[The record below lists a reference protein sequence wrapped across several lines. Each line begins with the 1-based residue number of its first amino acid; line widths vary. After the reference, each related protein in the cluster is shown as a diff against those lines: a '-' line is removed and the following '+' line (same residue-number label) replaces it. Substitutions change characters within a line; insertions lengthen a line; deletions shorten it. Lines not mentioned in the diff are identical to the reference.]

1 MSENG
6 DLQYIAAIDTSAYD
20 GALDHMV
27 SSASEAS
34 SEIAN
39 ESQKINDLLTN
50 IPEVK
55 IDFLQNISSVSE
67 MEEGIGQA
75 FAQIAGVIRENQTA
89 IGELNRMY
97 TEAVETANKFANS
110 PVEHLRAEAQE
121 ARKQSK
127 AILEVIKTRKQ
138 AIAAAKEEE
147 KALEKETK
155 SLIASAKAKSQNG
168 SAAQSLKRQIRELEA
183 EAALMVKTAQDEGRT
198 LDQTKGR
205 YREIIEE
212 LGRLRDI
219 RGDISQAGNVFANDE
234 NQIAGVIQGLSGLSG
249 AFSVAQGAV
258 GLFGAENE
266 KLNEIMLKV
275 QSLMAIT
282 MGLQQVQQVLNKDST
297 FSLVTLNA
305 VKKLFSKH
313 TEEAAAVISD
323 ENAEIAENIQK
334 TKEDIVQKEASET
347 AEIADTDATLA
358 NTGATKGNATTQTQ
372 KAISEKAATASTNA
386 HTGSMVGATVAT
398 KTLTAATKLLKIAL
412 ISTGIGALVVLVGEL
427 VAMVVNLFSAED
439 EATKHT
445 QDLQKVNEE
454 AAETYIKEKI
464 ALEDNI
470 RACKNFHGTKE
481 QEKKKVDELN
491 SKYGEALGYYDS
503 LEQWERVLE
512 ERGPAYCEMLRMKA
526 VQQGLLNKYVEAYVE
541 ALEVAHKAE
550 NGEFDRG
557 WYNPARWFGDSNEER
572 RANMKA
578 EAQKEADYWKEAM
591 EQQRADLEAYQKAN
605 HFDVVH
611 IDPKA
616 KKVSGSGKSGDT
628 FDPKK
633 AASEQKKL
641 LEEYQKAVTQYVK
654 DTNAAISQAAIDSM
668 EDGYYKEINAMYKQ
682 MNDRKTAW
690 QQQLMQLATTLRDST
705 KAYYLTQKGA
715 TEDGWNSSEQGKRRL
730 TDWANELLKDPQ
742 IADNYSQGLLDIDNA
757 LQKGLA
763 DIRDKYFK
771 QLVNDF
777 GTYNQKFDQLS
788 IEWKKKIGFI
798 GQAFPDFLPEA
809 LKQMEEEFSALK
821 AEDFQKTINW
831 DVVFGNLGEQSL
843 QSLQFTLDKVRT
855 YFNQEGK
862 NMSVEQIKIFQ
873 EAIDKMED
881 EIASRN
887 PFTAMHKSFTDIS
900 DAKTELVNALEELAV
915 AQRELT
921 AADVEYRE
929 ALEAKNAVIE
939 RIDNGEL
946 AQDCD
951 ELTEA
956 NNRLAK
962 STTALATA
970 QKKNSKAEQRT
981 LTARNKVTKSYKTFA
996 TNLNSAGKVATD
1008 VGKKASNLAR
1018 VFSDDIA
1025 DGMEKALDCID
1036 EVLDATT
1043 DVISAI
1049 GDVGKSVGKGMTETV
1064 DAMGTATES
1073 TAQATAT
1080 SISTVEKASVILTVI
1095 SAALQIATAI
1105 ANLFNNDDKKQKEI
1119 ERLQERIDQLQ
1130 WELDNQ
1136 DAVRLQKNVG
1146 NALEQVKKIY
1156 AEARQEVL
1164 KLHGVMQN
1172 ATAWQKWIAGCVYQS
1187 EIYAKTVE
1195 KIADYWAKASYTA
1208 DKALGSKRYD
1218 ESRKQLENLAEQQL
1232 LVQKQ
1237 LNEEESKKHTDSGKV
1252 QDYKNKLAELAE
1264 EMATL
1269 INDMLEDI
1277 IGASAEDITK
1287 QLGDAFF
1294 EAVKSG
1300 EDAMEAWRNKVNEI
1314 VSDILRRMMIQKL
1327 LEEPIGQIFDKYK
1340 QRWFGTDGRFK
1351 GIDSVIGSMDEFSND
1366 LNAVGSSFK
1375 AIMDELP
1382 DEIKQ
1387 YFTGDEERQ
1396 ASERGIATASQDSV
1410 DENNARLTTIQS
1422 HTYTLVQGVA
1432 ELNATGNQILDKLS
1446 GIEDN
1451 TAKTAETLDDVKDEV
1466 KRVKDAVED
1475 ITTKGIKL
1483 KS

>member
-34 SEIAN
+34 SEITS

-55 IDFLQNISSVSE
+55 IDFLHNISSVSE

-110 PVEHLRAEAQE
+110 PVEHLRTEAQE

-305 VKKLFSKH
+305 VKKLFNKH
-313 TEEAAAVISD
+313 TEETAAVISD

-358 NTGATKGNATTQTQ
+358 NTGATKGNATAQTQ
-372 KAISEKAATASTNA
+372 KATSEKAATASTNA

-557 WYNPARWFGDSNEER
+557 WYNPARWIGDSNEER

-633 AASEQKKL
+633 AVSEQKKL

-715 TEDGWNSSEQGKRRL
+715 TEDGWNSSEQGKRSL

-788 IEWKKKIGFI
+788 IEWQKKIGFI

-900 DAKTELVNALEELAV
+900 EAKTELVNALEELAV

-921 AADVEYRE
+921 AADTEYRE

-962 STTALATA
+962 STTTLATA
-970 QKKNSKAEQRT
+970 QEKNSKAEQRT

-1237 LNEEESKKHTDSGKV
+1237 LNEEESKKKTDSGKV

-1277 IGASAEDITK
+1277 IGASAEDIAQ

-1422 HTYTLVQGVA
+1422 HTYTIVQGVA

-1451 TAKTAETLDDVKDEV
+1451 TAKTAETLDDVKEEV

>member
-20 GALDHMV
+20 SALDHMV
-27 SSASEAS
+27 SSASDAS
-34 SEIAN
+34 SQI
-39 ESQKINDLLTN
+39 ESESAKINDLLTN
-50 IPEVK
+50 IPEVN
-55 IDFLQNISSVSE
+55 IDFLQSINNVEE
-67 MEEGIGQA
+67 MREGIGQA
-75 FAQIAGVIRENQTA
+75 FAQIHGVIRQNEEA
-89 IGELNRMY
+89 LAELAQMY
-97 TEAVETANKFANS
+97 NETSSEANKFANVPS
-110 PVEHLRAEAQE
+110 MREHYNELKQQKTAIREVIA
-121 ARKQSK
+121 ARKK
-127 AILEVIKTRKQ
+127 AITSARD
-138 AIAAAKEEE
+138 AE
-147 KALEKETK
+147 KALDKETK
-155 SLIASAKAKSQNG
+155 SLIASAKAKQQNG
-168 SAAQSLKRQIRELEA
+168 SAAQSLKQQIRELEA
-183 EAALMVKTAQDEGRT
+183 EAALLVKTAQDEGRT

-305 VKKLFSKH
+305 VKKLFNKH
-313 TEEAAAVISD
+313 TEEAAEVISD
-323 ENAEIAENIQK
+323 ENKKIAENIQK
-334 TKEDIVQKEASET
+334 TQEDTVQKEASES
-347 AEIADTDATLA
+347 AEIADTDATIA
-358 NTGATKGNATTQTQ
+358 NTGATKSNAAAQTL
-372 KAISEKAATASTNA
+372 KATSEKAATASTNA

-427 VAMVVNLFSAED
+427 VAMVVSLFSAED

-470 RACKNFHGTKE
+470 RACKNFHGSKE
-481 QEKKKVDELN
+481 QERKKVDELN
-491 SKYGEALGYYDS
+491 AKYGEALGYYDS

-591 EQQRADLEAYQKAN
+591 DAQRADLEAYQKQN

-611 IDPKA
+611 IDPKS
-616 KKVSGSGKSGDT
+616 KKVSGSSGSGSS

-633 AASEQKKL
+633 AATEQKKAL
-641 LEEYQKAVTQYVK
+641 DEYQKAVTQYVRS
-654 DTNAAISQAAIDSM
+654 TNAAISQAAIDSM
-668 EDGYYKEINAMYKQ
+668 EDGYYKERNAMYKQ

-690 QQQLMQLATTLRDST
+690 QQQLMQLAETLRDTT
-705 KAYYLTQKGA
+705 KAYYLAQKGA
-715 TEDGWNSSEQGKRRL
+715 TEESWNASEQGKRSL
-730 TDWANELLKDPQ
+730 TDWANELLKDPK
-742 IADNYSQGLLDIDNA
+742 ISDNYSQGLLDIDNA

-763 DIRDKYFK
+763 GIREKYFK

-788 IEWKKKIGFI
+788 IDWQKKIGFI

-809 LKQMEEEFSALK
+809 LKKMEEDFSNLK
-821 AEDFQKTINW
+821 TEDFQKTINW

-900 DAKTELVNALEELAV
+900 DAKTELVNALGELAK
-915 AQRELT
+915 AQLDLT
-921 AADVEYRE
+921 SAERDYRD
-929 ALEAKNAVIE
+929 AIEAKNAVLE

-946 AQDCD
+946 AEDCV
-951 ELTEA
+951 ELSNA
-956 NNRLAK
+956 NEHLAR
-962 STTALATA
+962 TTTTLANA
-970 QKKNSKAEQRT
+970 QEKNSKAEQRT

-1025 DGMEKALDCID
+1025 DGMDKALDCID

-1049 GDVGKSVGKGMTETV
+1049 GDVGKSVATGMTETV
-1064 DAMGTATES
+1064 DAMGQATES

-1080 SISTVEKASVILTVI
+1080 SISTVEKASIILTVI

-1105 ANLFNNDDKKQKEI
+1105 ANLFNNDEQKQKEI

-1146 NALEQVKKIY
+1146 NALEQVKKLY
-1156 AEARQEVL
+1156 SEARQEVL

-1237 LNEEESKKHTDSGKV
+1237 LNAEESKKKTDSGKV

-1277 IGASAEDITK
+1277 IGASAEDIAK

-1300 EDAMEAWRNKVNEI
+1300 EDAMEAWRDKVNEI

-1382 DEIKQ
+1382 DELKEW
-1387 YFTGDEERQ
+1387 FLGDEERQ

-1422 HTYTLVQGVA
+1422 HTYTIVQGVA

-1451 TAKTAETLDDVKDEV
+1451 TAKTAETLDEVKIEV

-1483 KS
+1483 K

>member
-34 SEIAN
+34 SEIAS

-110 PVEHLRAEAQE
+110 PVEHLRTEAQE

-305 VKKLFSKH
+305 VKKLFNKH
-313 TEEAAAVISD
+313 TEEAAEVISD
-323 ENAEIAENIQK
+323 ENKKIAENIQK
-334 TKEDIVQKEASET
+334 TQEETVQKEASES
-347 AEIADTDATLA
+347 AEIADTDATIA
-358 NTGATKGNATTQTQ
+358 NTGATKGNAAAQTQ
-372 KAISEKAATASTNA
+372 KATSEKAATASTNA

-427 VAMVVNLFSAED
+427 VAMVVSLFSAED

-470 RACKNFHGTKE
+470 RACKNFHGSKE
-481 QEKKKVDELN
+481 QERKKVDELN
-491 SKYGEALGYYDS
+491 AKYGEALGYYDS

-591 EQQRADLEAYQKAN
+591 DAQRADLEAYQKQN

-611 IDPKA
+611 IDPKS
-616 KKVSGSGKSGDT
+616 KKVSGSSGSGSS

-633 AASEQKKL
+633 AATEQKKAL
-641 LEEYQKAVTQYVK
+641 DEYQKAVTQYVRS
-654 DTNAAISQAAIDSM
+654 TNAAISQAAIDSM
-668 EDGYYKEINAMYKQ
+668 EDGYYKERNAMYKQ

-690 QQQLMQLATTLRDST
+690 QQQLMQLAETLRDTT
-705 KAYYLTQKGA
+705 KAYYLAQKGA
-715 TEDGWNSSEQGKRRL
+715 TEESWNASEQGKRSL
-730 TDWANELLKDPQ
+730 TDWANELLKDPK
-742 IADNYSQGLLDIDNA
+742 ISDNYSQGLLDIDNA

-763 DIRDKYFK
+763 DIREKYFK

-788 IEWKKKIGFI
+788 IEWQKKIGFI
-798 GQAFPDFLPEA
+798 QSAFPDFLPEA
-809 LKQMEEEFSALK
+809 LKKMEEDFSNLK
-821 AEDFQKTINW
+821 TEDFQKTINW

-900 DAKTELVNALEELAV
+900 DAKTELVNALGELAK
-915 AQRELT
+915 AQRDLNSAER
-921 AADVEYRE
+921 DYRD
-929 ALEAKNAVIE
+929 AIEAKNAVLE

-946 AQDCD
+946 AEDCV
-951 ELTEA
+951 ELSNA
-956 NNRLAK
+956 NEHLAR
-962 STTALATA
+962 TTTTLANA
-970 QKKNSKAEQRT
+970 QEKNSKAEQRT

-1008 VGKKASNLAR
+1008 VGKKAINLAR

-1025 DGMEKALDCID
+1025 DGMDKALDCID

-1049 GDVGKSVGKGMTETV
+1049 GDVGKSVATGMTETV
-1064 DAMGTATES
+1064 DAMGQATES

-1080 SISTVEKASVILTVI
+1080 SISTVEKASIILTVI

-1105 ANLFNNDDKKQKEI
+1105 ANLFNNDEQKQKEI

-1146 NALEQVKKIY
+1146 NALEQVKKLY
-1156 AEARQEVL
+1156 SEARQEVL

-1237 LNEEESKKHTDSGKV
+1237 LNAEESKKKTDSGKV

-1277 IGASAEDITK
+1277 IGASAEDIAK

-1300 EDAMEAWRNKVNEI
+1300 EDAMEAWRDKVNEI

-1351 GIDSVIGSMDEFSND
+1351 GIDSVIGSMDEFSED

-1382 DEIKQ
+1382 DELKEW
-1387 YFTGDEERQ
+1387 FLGDEERQ

-1422 HTYTLVQGVA
+1422 HTYTIVQGVA
-1432 ELNATGNQILDKLS
+1432 ELNATGNQILDKLANIDS
-1446 GIEDN
+1446 N
-1451 TAKTAETLDDVKDEV
+1451 TEKTAETLDEMKYEV

-1483 KS
+1483 K

>member
-27 SSASEAS
+27 SSASDAS
-34 SEIAN
+34 SQI
-39 ESQKINDLLTN
+39 ESESAKINDLLTN
-50 IPEVK
+50 IPEVN
-55 IDFLQNISSVSE
+55 IDFLQSINNVEE
-67 MEEGIGQA
+67 MREGIGQA
-75 FAQIAGVIRENQTA
+75 FAQIHGVIRQNEEA
-89 IGELNRMY
+89 LAELAQMY
-97 TEAVETANKFANS
+97 NETSSEANKFANVPS
-110 PVEHLRAEAQE
+110 MREHYNEL
-121 ARKQSK
+121 KQQK
-127 AILEVIKTRKQ
+127 TAIREVIAARKQ
-138 AIAAAKEEE
+138 AITSARDAE
-147 KALEKETK
+147 KALDKETK
-155 SLIASAKAKSQNG
+155 SLIASAKAKQQNG
-168 SAAQSLKRQIRELEA
+168 SAAQSLKQQIRELEA
-183 EAALMVKTAQDEGRT
+183 EAALLVKTAQDEGRT

-305 VKKLFSKH
+305 VKKLFCKN

-323 ENAEIAENIQK
+323 ENAEIAYNIQK
-334 TKEDIVQKEASET
+334 TKEEIVQKEASEV
-347 AEIADTDATLA
+347 AEIADTDATVA
-358 NTGATKGNATTQTQ
+358 NTSATKGNAVAQTQ
-372 KAISEKAATASTNA
+372 SATAEKAATASTNA

-427 VAMVVNLFSAED
+427 VAMVVSLFSAED

-470 RACKNFHGTKE
+470 RTCKNFHGSKE
-481 QEKKKVDELN
+481 QERKKVDELN
-491 SKYGEALGYYDS
+491 AKYGEALGYYDS

-541 ALEVAHKAE
+541 ALEIAHKAE

-591 EQQRADLEAYQKAN
+591 DAQRADLEAYQKQN

-611 IDPKA
+611 IDPKS
-616 KKVSGSGKSGDT
+616 KKVSGSSGSGSS

-633 AASEQKKL
+633 AATEQKKAL
-641 LEEYQKAVTQYVK
+641 DEYQKAVTQYVRS
-654 DTNAAISQAAIDSM
+654 TNAAISQAAIDSM
-668 EDGYYKEINAMYKQ
+668 EDGYYKERNAMYKQ

-690 QQQLMQLATTLRDST
+690 QQQLMQLAETLRDTT
-705 KAYYLTQKGA
+705 KAYYLAQKGA
-715 TEDGWNSSEQGKRRL
+715 TEESWNASEQGKRSL
-730 TDWANELLKDPQ
+730 TDWANELLKDPK
-742 IADNYSQGLLDIDNA
+742 ISDNYSQGLLDIDNA

-763 DIRDKYFK
+763 DIREKYFK

-788 IEWKKKIGFI
+788 IEWQKKISFI

-809 LKQMEEEFSALK
+809 LKKMEEDFSNLK
-821 AEDFQKTINW
+821 TEDFQKTINW

-900 DAKTELVNALEELAV
+900 DAKTELVNALGELAK
-915 AQRELT
+915 AQRDLT
-921 AADVEYRE
+921 SAERDYRD
-929 ALEAKNAVIE
+929 AIEAKNAVLE

-946 AQDCD
+946 AEDCV
-951 ELTEA
+951 ELSNA
-956 NNRLAK
+956 NEHLAR
-962 STTALATA
+962 TTTTLANA
-970 QKKNSKAEQRT
+970 QEKNSKAEQRT

-1025 DGMEKALDCID
+1025 DGMDKALDCID

-1049 GDVGKSVGKGMTETV
+1049 GDVGKSVATGMTETV
-1064 DAMGTATES
+1064 DAMGQATES

-1080 SISTVEKASVILTVI
+1080 SISTVEKASIILTVI

-1105 ANLFNNDDKKQKEI
+1105 ANLFNNDEQKQKEI

-1146 NALEQVKKIY
+1146 NALEQVKKLY
-1156 AEARQEVL
+1156 SEARQEVL

-1237 LNEEESKKHTDSGKV
+1237 LNAEESKKKTDSGKV

-1277 IGASAEDITK
+1277 IGASAEDIAK

-1300 EDAMEAWRNKVNEI
+1300 EDAMEAWRDKVNEI

-1382 DEIKQ
+1382 DELKEW
-1387 YFTGDEERQ
+1387 FLGDEERQ

-1422 HTYTLVQGVA
+1422 HTYTIVQGVA
-1432 ELNATGNQILDKLS
+1432 ELNATGNQILDKLANIDS
-1446 GIEDN
+1446 N
-1451 TAKTAETLDDVKDEV
+1451 TEKTAETLDEMKYEV

-1483 KS
+1483 K

>member
-20 GALDHMV
+20 SALDHMV
-27 SSASEAS
+27 SSASDAS
-34 SEIAN
+34 SQI
-39 ESQKINDLLTN
+39 ESESAKINDLLTN
-50 IPEVK
+50 IPEVN
-55 IDFLQNISSVSE
+55 IDFLQSINNVEE
-67 MEEGIGQA
+67 MREGIGQA
-75 FAQIAGVIRENQTA
+75 FAQIYGVIRKNEEA
-89 IGELNRMY
+89 LAELAQMY
-97 TEAVETANKFANS
+97 NETSSEANKFANVPS
-110 PVEHLRAEAQE
+110 MREHYNELKQQKTAIREVIA
-121 ARKQSK
+121 ARKK
-127 AILEVIKTRKQ
+127 AITSARD
-138 AIAAAKEEE
+138 AE
-147 KALEKETK
+147 KALDKETK
-155 SLIASAKAKSQNG
+155 SLIASAKAKQQNG
-168 SAAQSLKRQIRELEA
+168 SAAQSLKQQIRELEA
-183 EAALMVKTAQDEGRT
+183 EAALLVKTAQDEGRT

-305 VKKLFSKH
+305 VKKLFNKH
-313 TEEAAAVISD
+313 TEEAAEVISD
-323 ENAEIAENIQK
+323 ENKKIAENIQK
-334 TKEDIVQKEASET
+334 TQEDTVQKEASES
-347 AEIADTDATLA
+347 AEIADTDATIA
-358 NTGATKGNATTQTQ
+358 NTGATKGNAAAQTL
-372 KAISEKAATASTNA
+372 KATSEKDATASTNA

-427 VAMVVNLFSAED
+427 VAMVVSLFSAED

-470 RACKNFHGTKE
+470 RACKNFHGSKE
-481 QEKKKVDELN
+481 QERKKVDELN
-491 SKYGEALGYYDS
+491 AKYGEALGYYDS

-591 EQQRADLEAYQKAN
+591 DAQRADLEAYQKQN

-611 IDPKA
+611 IDPKS
-616 KKVSGSGKSGDT
+616 KKVSGSSGSGSS

-633 AASEQKKL
+633 AATEQKKSL
-641 LEEYQKAVTQYVK
+641 DEYQKAVTQYIK
-654 DTNAAISQAAIDSM
+654 STNAAISQAAIDSM
-668 EDGYYKEINAMYKQ
+668 EDGYYKERNAMYKQ

-690 QQQLMQLATTLRDST
+690 QQQLMQLAETLRDTT
-705 KAYYLTQKGA
+705 KAYYLAQKGA
-715 TEDGWNSSEQGKRRL
+715 TEESWNASEQGKRSL
-730 TDWANELLKDPQ
+730 TDWANELLKDPK
-742 IADNYSQGLLDIDNA
+742 ISDNYSQGLLDIDNA

-763 DIRDKYFK
+763 GIREKYFK

-788 IEWKKKIGFI
+788 IDWQKKIGFI

-809 LKQMEEEFSALK
+809 LKKMEEDFSNLK
-821 AEDFQKTINW
+821 TEDFQKTINW

-900 DAKTELVNALEELAV
+900 DAKTELVNALGELAK
-915 AQRELT
+915 AQLDLT
-921 AADVEYRE
+921 SAERDYRD
-929 ALEAKNAVIE
+929 AIEAKNAVLE

-946 AQDCD
+946 AEDCV
-951 ELTEA
+951 ELSNA
-956 NNRLAK
+956 NEHLAR
-962 STTALATA
+962 TTTTLANA
-970 QKKNSKAEQRT
+970 QEKNSKAEQRT

-1025 DGMEKALDCID
+1025 DGMDKALDCID

-1049 GDVGKSVGKGMTETV
+1049 GDVGKSVATGMTETV
-1064 DAMGTATES
+1064 DAMGQATES

-1080 SISTVEKASVILTVI
+1080 SISTVEKASIILTVI

-1105 ANLFNNDDKKQKEI
+1105 ANLFNNDEQKQKEI

-1146 NALEQVKKIY
+1146 NALEQVKKLY
-1156 AEARQEVL
+1156 SEARQEVL

-1237 LNEEESKKHTDSGKV
+1237 LNAEESKKKTDSGKV

-1277 IGASAEDITK
+1277 IGASAEDIAK

-1300 EDAMEAWRNKVNEI
+1300 EDAMEAWRDKVNEI

-1382 DEIKQ
+1382 DELKEW
-1387 YFTGDEERQ
+1387 FLGDEERQ

-1422 HTYTLVQGVA
+1422 HTYTIVQGVA

-1446 GIEDN
+1446 GIEEN
-1451 TAKTAETLDDVKDEV
+1451 TAKTAETLDEVKIEV

-1483 KS
+1483 K